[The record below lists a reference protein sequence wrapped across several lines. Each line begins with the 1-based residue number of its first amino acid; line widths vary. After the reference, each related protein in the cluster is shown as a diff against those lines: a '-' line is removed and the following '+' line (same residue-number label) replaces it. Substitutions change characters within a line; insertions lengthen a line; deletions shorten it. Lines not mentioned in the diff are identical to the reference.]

1 MKFLN
6 LMGSQLEVKSV
17 YGEGSVFYFFLTQN
31 VIDPTPIGD
40 FEEAQK
46 ELKSDVLVFREDF
59 TAPDARV
66 LVVDDVDMNLKVF
79 RGLLN
84 KSMIQIDTASSGR
97 QAIELIT
104 YNRYDCIFMDHQMPE
119 MDGIECL
126 HRIRDQENGKCKDS
140 KIVCLT
146 ANVGAEMEKQFM
158 QEGFD
163 GYLSKPVNGKILESE
178 LVRLTTVDLIR

>member
-1 MKFLN
+1 
-6 LMGSQLEVKSV
+6 
-17 YGEGSVFYFFLTQN
+17 
-31 VIDPTPIGD
+31 
-40 FEEAQK
+40 
-46 ELKSDVLVFREDF
+46 
-59 TAPDARV
+59 
-66 LVVDDVDMNLKVF
+66 
-79 RGLLN
+79 
-84 KSMIQIDTASSGR
+84 
-97 QAIELIT
+97 
-104 YNRYDCIFMDHQMPE
+104 MPE